1 MNLQELSFISRTL
14 LSSQPSIAY
23 TWGDRPRLV
32 SPTRL
37 FLRDFASSG
46 PGLSPAC
53 LSWPGPALLALAV
66 VCKVFAPHRGQ
77 SPGSRDSQPELLP
90 FFIEDKTW
98 RDLSREIHT
107 GFENF
112 FALLPNMWK
121 RNSLIA
127 YSLNMRE
134 SDPTET
140 GSWVS
145 PIQASARQRVG
156 KKCASV
162 ESAIRIR
169 FCKHTERA
177 SFNLMNHIYV
187 MWFQLNHV
195 NLTSNQKSVGES
207 IEFFG
212 WHKN

>member
-46 PGLSPAC
+46 PGLSLAC

-98 RDLSREIHT
+98 RDLSREIQT

-112 FALLPNMWK
+112 FTFITEHVK
-121 RNSLIA
+121 KKQ
-127 YSLNMRE
+127 
-134 SDPTET
+134 SDRLF
-140 GSWVS
+140 
-145 PIQASARQRVG
+145 IKYA
-156 KKCASV
+156 
-162 ESAIRIR
+162 RIR
-169 FCKHTERA
+169 PDWNRILSIPYPGKCEAAWGQKVCKCR
-177 SFNLMNHIYV
+177 I
-187 MWFQLNHV
+187 
-195 NLTSNQKSVGES
+195 SNQD
-207 IEFFG
+207 
-212 WHKN
+212 